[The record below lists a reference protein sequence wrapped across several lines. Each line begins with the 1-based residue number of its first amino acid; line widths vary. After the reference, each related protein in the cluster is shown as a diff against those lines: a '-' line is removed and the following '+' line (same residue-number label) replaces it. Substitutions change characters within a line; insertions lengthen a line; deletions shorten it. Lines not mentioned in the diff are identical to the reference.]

1 MFVYCKEWMR
11 SGHIYVE
18 MLRKKKKKSVTAHDP
33 ELRSIQYNIRWIDHL
48 ENKKKKTSV
57 SWSKRSLVLQ
67 QEENGILMCPTK
79 WTVNKGNLLALLSA
93 NLQPK
98 KKQRSLHLP
107 MSVCCQ
113 WTIYHDCQ
121 NKFGS
126 LLYNERSW
134 ISRFATCQSISR
146 AWMHLQSTSPVG
158 NSHHQLSSLWHHEY
172 LS

>member
-1 MFVYCKEWMR
+1 MFIYCKEWMT
-11 SGHIYVE
+11 GHIYIE
-18 MLRKKKKKSVTAHDP
+18 ELRKKKKKKKCDCTWSRTEIH
-33 ELRSIQYNIRWIDHL
+33 SIQYNMNRSPGK
-48 ENKKKKTSV
+48 EKKTLV

-93 NLQPK
+93 NLQP